1 MPYPENF
8 VIRLIVCILGMLAI
22 WIGVRFI
29 LDVVISHEEFVIRPI
44 SLAIPVVMG
53 VVEAFV
59 WKPKDKNNDKAQD
72 K

>member
-8 VIRLIVCILGMLAI
+8 VVRLIVCIIGMLAI

-44 SLAIPVVMG
+44 SLAIPVVLG

>member
-8 VIRLIVCILGMLAI
+8 VVRLIVCIVGMLAI

-29 LDVVISHEEFVIRPI
+29 MDVVIFHDPFEIKATTLIIPI
-44 SLAIPVVMG
+44 AMG

-59 WKPKDKNNDKAQD
+59 WKPKEKK
-72 K
+72 